1 MTTPVDPR
9 PASGARTLDDEAG
22 GSKKRGC
29 TSMAAPSCPCR
40 AASEQVNVAADEGT
54 DQLQQ
59 QGQHIEVPKGAVKL
73 AD

>member
-1 MTTPVDPR
+1 MYFDGGTVVPTP
-9 PASGARTLDDEAG
+9 SGFA
-22 GSKKRGC
+22 
-29 TSMAAPSCPCR
+29 
-40 AASEQVNVAADEGT
+40 EQVNVTADEGA